1 MALFPLS
8 DEIKDGLESFE
19 VEAGQEA
26 VALNQVEVILE
37 TTRGRAL
44 GSHSVFIADAPWP
57 YLTMFRKCTSR
68 LPAGV
73 VAFSVEGVAARPQ
86 LASALAVADQWVSE
100 VLDAETANEYL

>member
-1 MALFPLS
+1 
-8 DEIKDGLESFE
+8 
-19 VEAGQEA
+19 
-26 VALNQVEVILE
+26 
-37 TTRGRAL
+37 
-44 GSHSVFIADAPWP
+44 
-57 YLTMFRKCTSR
+57 MFRKCTSR